1 MERMGGSVA
10 QHDLSCFVINLE
22 NFVMTVPLRTVYAN
36 LKRIDEV
43 DVETSALYR
52 QRAQEVLAQS
62 DINLARRQV
71 IARRLMQANQF
82 LGMNATNQGDSY

>member
-1 MERMGGSVA
+1 MAVS
-10 QHDLSCFVINLE
+10 
-22 NFVMTVPLRTVYAN
+22 LRTVYAN

-43 DVETSALYR
+43 DIETSALYR
-52 QRAQEVLAQS
+52 ERAQEVLAQS

-82 LGMNATNQGDSY
+82 LGMKTTDGGDSY

>member
-1 MERMGGSVA
+1 MSV
-10 QHDLSCFVINLE
+10 SI
-22 NFVMTVPLRTVYAN
+22 RTVYAN

-43 DVETSALYR
+43 DISTSALYR

-62 DINLARRQV
+62 DLSLARRQV

-82 LGMNATNQGDSY
+82 LGMRTTGNGDSY

>member
-1 MERMGGSVA
+1 MADS
-10 QHDLSCFVINLE
+10 
-22 NFVMTVPLRTVYAN
+22 LRSVYAN

-62 DINLARRQV
+62 DINLGRRQV

-82 LGMNATNQGDSY
+82 LGMQTTGNGDSY

>member
-1 MERMGGSVA
+1 
-10 QHDLSCFVINLE
+10 
-22 NFVMTVPLRTVYAN
+22 MTVPLRTVYAN

-62 DINLARRQV
+62 DINLGRRQV

-82 LGMNATNQGDSY
+82 LGMKSTTSGDSY

>member
-1 MERMGGSVA
+1 MLFKGQSQIWMEDGM
-10 QHDLSCFVINLE
+10 
-22 NFVMTVPLRTVYAN
+22 MTVSLRTVYAN

-62 DINLARRQV
+62 EISLMRRQV

-82 LGMNATNQGDSY
+82 LGMKTTSNGDSY

>member
-1 MERMGGSVA
+1 MSV
-10 QHDLSCFVINLE
+10 S
-22 NFVMTVPLRTVYAN
+22 LRTVYSN

-43 DVETSALYR
+43 DIATSALYR

-62 DINLARRQV
+62 GISLARRQV

-82 LGMNATNQGDSY
+82 LGMKTAGNGDSY

>member
-1 MERMGGSVA
+1 
-10 QHDLSCFVINLE
+10 
-22 NFVMTVPLRTVYAN
+22 MTVPLRTVYAN

-62 DINLARRQV
+62 DINLGRRQV

-82 LGMNATNQGDSY
+82 LGMKATTGGDSY

>member
-1 MERMGGSVA
+1 MVVP
-10 QHDLSCFVINLE
+10 L
-22 NFVMTVPLRTVYAN
+22 VPLRTVYGN

-52 QRAQEVLAQS
+52 ERAQEVLAQS
-62 DINLARRQV
+62 GISLARRQV

-82 LGMNATNQGDSY
+82 LGMKTTGNGDSY